1 MLQGLYRSYDIIVIR
16 VFIVL
21 AFVFFIVLVPVPQS
35 WAAAYLNPE
44 LNEEKLAA
52 PIEEL
57 VSKAICSGQV
67 PGAVVLIGVR
77 DKIVFRRAFG
87 HRSLLPDKRPM
98 TADTI
103 FDVSSLTKAIATT
116 TALMQLTENGKL
128 RLEGAVAEYWPEFK
142 ANGKESITI
151 RELLTHYS
159 GLRPDLDL
167 KPKWAGHDAALKLIV
182 AEKPAFS
189 PGTRFVYSDINFE
202 ILGELIKKTSG
213 QRLDEYC
220 SDHIFKPL
228 GMRDT
233 WFRPSP
239 KLYDRIAPTQ
249 YQDMTSGK
257 MLLGE
262 VHDPTAYRM
271 GGVAGHAGLFST
283 ADDLSIFARM
293 LLSGGSLN
301 GVHILSPLMVEKMT
315 TPQSPPGKPALRGLG
330 WDIDSPFSSN
340 RGALFPVGSFGHTGY
355 TGTSIWIDPV
365 TGTYVLVLTNR
376 VHPEGKGDAGPLR
389 SGIATIVAS
398 ALGPSL
404 TGRVLDSRRSLT
416 GHYELLKSYRVQGPR
431 NGKVLTGIDVLEAEN
446 FAPLTGLR
454 VGLITNHSGLDKSG
468 KRTIDILGNARGVK
482 LKAVFSP
489 EHGLS
494 GKSEGKVAGSVE
506 APTGLP
512 VYSLYSENMRPS
524 DKMLEGLD
532 ALVFDVQDAG
542 VRFYTYITT
551 MAYSMEAAARKG
563 IAFYVLDRPNPI
575 TGSIVQ
581 GPVMDNGLKSF
592 TGYFRLP
599 SRHGM
604 TTGELAQ
611 MFNRENSIKAELHVI
626 KMRGYER
633 TDWYD
638 ETGLPWVAPSP
649 NLRTLVETVLYSG
662 VAMVEG
668 ANVSVGRGT
677 DTPFELLGAPWIKA
691 GDLSEYLN
699 GRRIQG
705 VRFMPVEFT
714 PRGDRFDKQVCRGV
728 QIILVDRQAI
738 DSALLGI
745 ELARALYRLYPKE
758 FLVDKILPLIGSQRV
773 LQDIK
778 DGLDPSDIAMAW
790 QEQLEEF
797 RKMRSTYL
805 LY

>member
-1 MLQGLYRSYDIIVIR
+1 M
-16 VFIVL
+16 
-21 AFVFFIVLVPVPQS
+21 
-35 WAAAYLNPE
+35 
-44 LNEEKLAA
+44 AA
-52 PIEEL
+52 PIEEI
-57 VSKAICSGQV
+57 VSKAIRSGQV

-103 FDVSSLTKAIATT
+103 FDVSSLTKVIATT

-128 RLEGAVAEYWPEFK
+128 RLEGTVAEYWPEFK
-142 ANGKESITI
+142 SNGKKSITI

-167 KPKWAGHDAALKLIV
+167 KPKWAGQDTALKLIV

-220 SDHIFKPL
+220 SGHIFKPL

-233 WFRPSP
+233 GFRPSP
-239 KLYDRIAPTQ
+239 ELYDRIAPTQ
-249 YQDMTSGK
+249 YQNMTSGK

-301 GVHILSPLMVEKMT
+301 GVRILGPLMVEKMT

-365 TGTYVLVLTNR
+365 TGTYVIVLTNR

-389 SGIATIVAS
+389 SGLSTIVAS

-404 TGRVLDSRRSLT
+404 TGQVLDSRRSLT
-416 GHYELLKSYRVQGPR
+416 GHYELMKSYRVQGPR
-431 NGKVLTGIDVLEAEN
+431 NGKVLTGIDMLEAEN

-468 KRTIDILGNARGVK
+468 KRTIDILGNAKGVK

-494 GKSEGKVAGSVE
+494 GKSEGRVNGSVE
-506 APTGLP
+506 ASTGLP
-512 VYSLYSENMRPS
+512 VYSLYGDNMRPS
-524 DKMLEGLD
+524 DKMLDGLE

-611 MFNRENSIKAELHVI
+611 MFNKENSIKAELHVV

-649 NLRTLVETVLYSG
+649 NLRTLMEAVLYSG

-699 GRRIQG
+699 GHRIQG

-714 PRGDRFDKQVCRGV
+714 PGGDRFDKQVCRGV
-728 QIILVDRQAI
+728 QIMLVDRQAI

-745 ELARALYRLYPKE
+745 ELASALYRLYPKE
-758 FLVDKILPLIGSQRV
+758 FLVDKTLPLIGSQRV
-773 LQDIK
+773 LQNIK
-778 DGLDPSDIAMAW
+778 DGLDPSNIAMTW
-790 QEQLEEF
+790 QEQLEQF
-797 RKMRSTYL
+797 RKLRSKYL